1 MLNRPIPQILLATFA
16 FAIMNTFAKNLS
28 GFPPLQVVFFRALGT
43 WIFIFP
49 YMVYNKVPIIGNNVK
64 FLALRG
70 IVGVISLACFFM
82 AVQIMPLGSAV
93 SIRYLG
99 PIFGAIL
106 AYYFLKE
113 KISLLQWLSFVISF
127 SGVIILKGFDLRI
140 STYALLLVLNSALF
154 IGVVF
159 VLLRY
164 LGTREHHL
172 TIINYFM
179 VTSLLVSLFSI
190 TAWRMPV
197 GEEWIPV
204 VGIGTTGLFGQILM
218 TQAFQKE
225 TASVLAP
232 FKYMELVYA
241 LLIGF
246 FFLGET
252 YEWLPFSGIGLIVLG
267 MILNVWGKRKGA
279 VD

>member
-1 MLNRPIPQILLATFA
+1 MLNRPIPQILLATLA

-28 GFPPLQVVFFRALGT
+28 AFHPLQVVFFRAFGT
-43 WIFIFP
+43 FIFIFP
-49 YMVYNKVPIIGNNVK
+49 YMVYKRVSIIGTHVR
-64 FLALRG
+64 FLVLRAV
-70 IVGVISLACFFM
+70 VGFISLATFFM
-82 AVQIMPLGSAV
+82 AVQEMPLGSAV

-106 AYYFLKE
+106 AFFFLKE
-113 KISLLQWLSFVISF
+113 KINIWQWMSFAIAF
-127 SGVIILKGFDLRI
+127 SGVIVLKGFDFRI
-140 STYALLLVLNSALF
+140 ETYGLLLVLNSALF
-154 IGVVF
+154 VGVVF

-179 VTSLLVSLFSI
+179 MACLIGSLFFVQY
-190 TAWRMPV
+190 WRMPI

-204 VGIGTTGLFGQILM
+204 TGIGICGLAGQILM

-225 TASVLAP
+225 TTSVLAP

-252 YEWLPFSGIGLIVLG
+252 YEWLPFSGIGLIIVG
-267 MILNVWGKRKGA
+267 MVLNVWAKGK
-279 VD
+279 

>member
-1 MLNRPIPQILLATFA
+1 MLNRPIPQILLATLA
-16 FAIMNTFAKNLS
+16 FAIMNTFAKELS
-28 GFPPLQVVFFRALGT
+28 TFHPLQVVFFRAFGT

-49 YMVYNKVPIIGNNVK
+49 YMLYNKVPLIGNNVK
-64 FLALRG
+64 FLMLRG
-70 IVGVISLACFFM
+70 VVGVISLACFFM
-82 AVQIMPLGSAV
+82 AVQMMPLGSAV

-99 PIFGAIL
+99 PIFGAVL
-106 AYYFLKE
+106 AYFYLKE
-113 KISLLQWLSFVISF
+113 KITLVQWLSFAVSF
-127 SGVIILKGFDLRI
+127 TGVIVLKGFDLRI

-154 IGVVF
+154 VGIVF

-179 VTSLLVSLFSI
+179 VTSLFVSLFSM
-190 TAWRMPV
+190 AYWRMPN
-197 GEEWIPV
+197 GAEWIPV
-204 VGIGTTGLFGQILM
+204 VGIGTTGLFGQLLM
-218 TQAFQKE
+218 TKAFQKE
-225 TASVLAP
+225 TTSVLAP

-252 YEWLPFSGIGLIVLG
+252 YEWIPFSGIALIILG
-267 MILNVWGKRKGA
+267 MVLNVWGKPKP
-279 VD
+279 